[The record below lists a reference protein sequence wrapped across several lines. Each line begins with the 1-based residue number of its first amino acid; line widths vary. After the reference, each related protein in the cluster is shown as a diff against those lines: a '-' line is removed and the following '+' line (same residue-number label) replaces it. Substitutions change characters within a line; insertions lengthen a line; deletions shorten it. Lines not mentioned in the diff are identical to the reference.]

1 MTPLR
6 IRSLK
11 IFQLAIPLRVRFEHA
26 AATRDTADPVV
37 IQLSPAS
44 PFAHQTGYGETLA
57 RAYVT
62 GESVSS
68 VIEDIQDLFA
78 PRLATFCPES
88 FTEALE
94 FIEALPTQ
102 IGGRIVTAART
113 AVELALLDLSG
124 RVFRRRPADIAGWM
138 GLAGFGP
145 PGCLADARYSG
156 AVIGRTRRQLTTLLR
171 LQRLYGLRDFKL
183 KVAVPGWEERL
194 EWACHVLRRP
204 LERRQAT
211 LRVDANGGWSLAEAH
226 EAMPKLERLG
236 ICAVEQPLSDAADE
250 DLPWLAEQSGCDLIA
265 DESLLTTHDA
275 ERLIK
280 AGGVRVLNVRIAKNG
295 GLMPALRI
303 ARLALAAGL
312 DVQLGCLVG
321 ETSILTAAGVGFL
334 EACPKVRFAE
344 GAFGKLLLR
353 EDVVSRPIRFGRGGR
368 MRPRRSFGLGVDVN
382 ADKLQRLAIERPRS
396 LSM

>member
-1 MTPLR
+1 
-6 IRSLK
+6 
-11 IFQLAIPLRVRFEHA
+11 
-26 AATRDTADPVV
+26 
-37 IQLSPAS
+37 
-44 PFAHQTGYGETLA
+44 
-57 RAYVT
+57 
-62 GESVSS
+62 
-68 VIEDIQDLFA
+68 
-78 PRLATFCPES
+78 
-88 FTEALE
+88 
-94 FIEALPTQ
+94 
-102 IGGRIVTAART
+102 
-113 AVELALLDLSG
+113 
-124 RVFRRRPADIAGWM
+124 M

-194 EWACHVLRRP
+194 EWAYHALRRP

-236 ICAVEQPLSDAADE
+236 VCAVEQPLSDAADE